1 MTEQEIYEKL
11 AKQAPNGYRLNELI
25 LFSYPVRRLKLNLLV
40 NKNPD
45 DSLLK
50 VYIVILRSIQAGF
63 HTQGELFSFLGLGE
77 TDEFIIRELF
87 SLREKEYVN
96 FSSGKWT
103 VSEFG
108 LEFLKDNS
116 ILRIEEKE
124 DFEFLVDGISGQLL
138 SFKENQTEKV
148 PLDKKLDYK
157 LNYVPKSPDLLADK
171 FHELSDIYKAD
182 KDQKSYLMSYSPDE
196 IKSDKGEWCNYWFA
210 EYIPKGNLNQEAY
223 LEVRSFQNLKKI
235 KSLSSKF
242 NAEYRQLIYKLSNVE
257 RADFEELAT
266 LIKVPKQKEEKPAEF
281 SHLTIWET
289 KQKFIE
295 ALSNVNKRIL
305 IESPWIKRATQEYIP
320 FFKEILQS
328 GKQLII
334 IYGISEKDDHD
345 YHTMKQI
352 EELQSEYK
360 SLFHLIHLPTHF
372 EKSKSKS
379 KLSGTHRKLVI
390 KDDDFFITGSFNFL
404 SFGKNESQQVAN
416 EESMLIASNVQN
428 KWEQVIKEYSLK
440 F

>member
-1 MTEQEIYEKL
+1 MKEQEIYEKL

-45 DSLLK
+45 DSLVK
-50 VYIVILRSIQAGF
+50 VYVVILRSIQAGF
-63 HTQGELFSFLGLGE
+63 NTQGELFGFLGLGE
-77 TDEFIIRELF
+77 TDEFMIRELF

-108 LEFLKDNS
+108 QEFLKDHS

-124 DFEFLVDGISGQLL
+124 DFEFLVDDISGELISL
-138 SFKENQTEKV
+138 KESPTEKL
-148 PLDKKLDYK
+148 PLDKKLDFK
-157 LNYVPKSPDLLADK
+157 LNYVPKSPNLLEDK

-196 IKSDKGEWCNYWFA
+196 IKSDKGEWCNYWLS
-210 EYIPKGNLNQEAY
+210 EYMPLGNLNQEAY

-266 LIKVPKQKEEKPAEF
+266 LIKVPKQKEEKLAEF

-334 IYGISEKDDHD
+334 LYGISEKDDHD
-345 YHTMKQI
+345 YNTMKQI
-352 EELQSEYK
+352 EELHSEYK

-372 EKSKSKS
+372 EKSKSK
-379 KLSGTHRKLVI
+379 LSGTHRKLVI
-390 KDDDFFITGSFNFL
+390 KDDDFFIAGSFNFL

>member
-1 MTEQEIYEKL
+1 MKEQEIYDKL
-11 AKQAPNGYRLNELI
+11 AKQAPNDYKLNELI
-25 LFSYPVRRLKLNLLV
+25 PFSYSVRKLRLNLLV

-45 DSLLK
+45 DSLIN
-50 VYIVILRSIQAGF
+50 VYVVILRSIQAGF
-63 HTQGELFSFLGLGE
+63 NTQKELFNFLGFGE
-77 TDEFIIRELF
+77 TDEFMLRELF
-87 SLREKEYVN
+87 TLREIGYVGV
-96 FSSGKWT
+96 SSSKWLIT
-103 VSEFG
+103 KFG
-108 LEFLKDNS
+108 QEFLNDNS

-124 DFEFLVDGISGQLL
+124 DFEFLVDGISGELL
-138 SFKENQTEKV
+138 SLKENPTYKEPLEKE
-148 PLDKKLDYK
+148 LDFK
-157 LNYVPKSPDLLADK
+157 LNYAHKSPDILVDK

-242 NAEYRQLIYKLSNVE
+242 NAEYRQFIHKLSNVE

-266 LIKVPKQKEEKPAEF
+266 LIKVPKQKEEKLAEF

-305 IESPWIKRATQEYIP
+305 IESPWIKKATQEYIP
-320 FFKEILQS
+320 FFKEILHS

-334 IYGISEKDDHD
+334 LYGISAKDDHD

-360 SLFHLIHLPTHF
+360 SLFHLIHLPSHF
-372 EKSKSKS
+372 EKSKS

-390 KDDDFFITGSFNFL
+390 KDDDFYIAGSFNFL
-404 SFGKNESQQVAN
+404 SFGKNETQQVAN
-416 EESMLIASNVQN
+416 EETMLIASNVQK
-428 KWEQVIKEYSLK
+428 KWEQVINEYSLK